1 MSRYIKGS
9 ALEKSIQKQLK
20 LWETQK
26 AKLVEKQEP
35 RPFITISREY
45 GCNAAAIADTL
56 AEALNKYEDID
67 IWKSY
72 DKELIDK
79 ICEDHNIEE
88 TLCETIDTRRR
99 EEIGEF
105 WRTILT
111 DYPPQ
116 VSVYQKLVQ
125 TIRSLS
131 IHGRSIIIGR
141 AGVMITRSLRYGVHI
156 KLVAPLT
163 YRIQKTMETAGIK
176 DRLEA
181 EKLVERKDRERH
193 DFLTQYLKFD
203 AKNPSSYDIT
213 FNVSR
218 ITPEEISQSII
229 CILKSK
235 EFIK

>member
-26 AKLVEKQEP
+26 ARLVEKQEP

-176 DRLEA
+176 DRLDA

>member
-1 MSRYIKGS
+1 
-9 ALEKSIQKQLK
+9 
-20 LWETQK
+20 
-26 AKLVEKQEP
+26 
-35 RPFITISREY
+35 
-45 GCNAAAIADTL
+45 
-56 AEALNKYEDID
+56 

>member
-26 AKLVEKQEP
+26 ARLVEKQEP

-156 KLVAPLT
+156 KLVAPLA

-176 DRLEA
+176 DRLDA

>member
-1 MSRYIKGS
+1 MSSYIKGS
-9 ALEKSIQKQLK
+9 TLEKSIQKQLK
-20 LWETQK
+20 LWENQK
-26 AKLVEKQEP
+26 VKFVEKQEP

-45 GCNAAAIADTL
+45 GCNAVAIADAL
-56 AEALNKYEDID
+56 AEALNKYESTD

-79 ICEDHNIEE
+79 ICSDHNIAEA
-88 TLCETIDTRRR
+88 LCETIDTKRR
-99 EEIGEF
+99 EEISEF
-105 WRTILT
+105 WRSVLT

-131 IHGRSIIIGR
+131 IHGRSIIVGR
-141 AGVMITRSLRYGVHI
+141 AGVMITRSLRYGIHI
-156 KLVAPLT
+156 KLVAPAA
-163 YRIQKTMETAGIK
+163 YRIQKVMETAGIK

-181 EKLVERKDRERH
+181 ERLVERKDRERH

-213 FNVSR
+213 FNVAR
-218 ITPEEISQSII
+218 ITPEEMSQSVI

-235 EFIK
+235 QFIK

>member
-26 AKLVEKQEP
+26 ARLVEKQEP

-131 IHGRSIIIGR
+131 IHGRSISIGR